1 MNRRRSRSIF
11 LISILSVTMAV
22 GFGTVSARAADAV
35 PAPEP
40 VVSHDAGWRMYH
52 EGINPDGEPMMA
64 TVQGDIPVDGTMFTC
79 ASCHLRGGLG
89 SLEGSVITLPTNWG
103 YLSRPLVGAEM
114 SANARERL
122 PEELKQGEFRP
133 AYDDKTLA
141 RAIRMGKDP
150 NGREFDL
157 VMPRYALDKEEMGTL
172 IGYLKRLSAEFSP
185 GVSDT
190 TLNFAT
196 VIAGNV
202 SKSDKD
208 AMLAVL
214 QAHVR
219 DHNSQVRHEDER
231 KRRGPF
237 YKQEKWDPY
246 RRWQLDVWRIEGPPG
261 SWPEQLAEHY
271 AKQPVFALIGG
282 ISDGEWRPIHDFCE
296 QHEIPSLFPVT
307 GLPVISDTDWY
318 TVYFSKGAYQEG
330 EAAARY
336 LRRAEEELKKALI
349 VQIYHDTPTGQA
361 LALGFRETRELMRMP
376 APAEHVL
383 SGHKRLTV
391 KLLKKI
397 IAQHPGATLALWVGP
412 DDLSALAAFAKQ
424 PQPPAIF
431 MSASLLGDAVT
442 TVPEEV
448 RGFTLITYP
457 TAFPEDKART
467 RLAIERWLE
476 IREIPLTNYEIQA
489 KMYFVGWNLA
499 GQVKMMRDEFYRD
512 HFLDITDMMRDQ
524 DYAVGVYERLS
535 FGPGQRYASKGCYL
549 TALTTG
555 PEPSLEK
562 RSGWVVH

>member
-1 MNRRRSRSIF
+1 MTTRTRWVGFVS
-11 LISILSVTMAV
+11 LILSVVLFSGAMSAEDENDAAA
-22 GFGTVSARAADAV
+22 TVA
-35 PAPEP
+35 
-40 VVSHDAGWRMYH
+40 SHDQGWRMYH

-79 ASCHLRGGLG
+79 GSCHLRGGLG

-114 SANARERL
+114 SADARERL
-122 PEELKQGEFRP
+122 PDELKQGEFRP

-141 RAIRMGKDP
+141 RAIRLGKDP
-150 NGREFDL
+150 NGRVFDL
-157 VMPRYALDKEEMGTL
+157 VMPRYALDKQEMNTL

-196 VIAGNV
+196 VIAGDV

-246 RRWQLDVWRIEGPPG
+246 RRWQLDVWQLDGPPG

-307 GLPVISDTDWY
+307 ELPVISETDWY
-318 TVYFSKGAYQEG
+318 TIYFSKGAYQEG

-336 LRRAEEELKKALI
+336 LRRAEEELKRAPI

-383 SGHKRLTV
+383 SGRKALTPKRLA
-391 KLLKKI
+391 KI
-397 IAQHPGATLALWVGP
+397 AAQHPGSAVALWIGP
-412 DDLSALAAFAKQ
+412 DDLGALTAFEGEA
-424 PQPPAIF
+424 PPPVVF
-431 MSASLLGDAVT
+431 LSDSLLGAAVT
-442 TVPEEV
+442 SVPEYV
-448 RGFTLITYP
+448 RGFTLITHP
-457 TAFPEDKART
+457 TAFSRDKART

-476 IREIPLTNYEIQA
+476 IREIPITNYEIQA

-549 TALTTG
+549 TELSAG
-555 PEPSLEK
+555 PQPSLEK
-562 RSGWVVH
+562 KSGWVIH

>member
-1 MNRRRSRSIF
+1 MNGRRSQSMF
-11 LISILSVTMAV
+11 LISTLSVTMAA

-35 PAPEP
+35 RAPEP

-114 SANARERL
+114 SANARARL

-202 SKSDKD
+202 SKSDQD

-237 YKQEKWDPY
+237 YKQE
-246 RRWQLDVWRIEGPPG
+246 
-261 SWPEQLAEHY
+261 
-271 AKQPVFALIGG
+271 
-282 ISDGEWRPIHDFCE
+282 
-296 QHEIPSLFPVT
+296 
-307 GLPVISDTDWY
+307 
-318 TVYFSKGAYQEG
+318 
-330 EAAARY
+330 
-336 LRRAEEELKKALI
+336 
-349 VQIYHDTPTGQA
+349 
-361 LALGFRETRELMRMP
+361 
-376 APAEHVL
+376 
-383 SGHKRLTV
+383 
-391 KLLKKI
+391 
-397 IAQHPGATLALWVGP
+397 
-412 DDLSALAAFAKQ
+412 
-424 PQPPAIF
+424 
-431 MSASLLGDAVT
+431 
-442 TVPEEV
+442 
-448 RGFTLITYP
+448 
-457 TAFPEDKART
+457 
-467 RLAIERWLE
+467 
-476 IREIPLTNYEIQA
+476 
-489 KMYFVGWNLA
+489 
-499 GQVKMMRDEFYRD
+499 
-512 HFLDITDMMRDQ
+512 
-524 DYAVGVYERLS
+524 
-535 FGPGQRYASKGCYL
+535 
-549 TALTTG
+549 
-555 PEPSLEK
+555 
-562 RSGWVVH
+562 